1 LYGRT
6 TFLDRIVALTRAE
19 PTRQVRGERRRQ
31 AILEAALRLIS
42 QHGVGALTHRAV
54 AEEAGVPLASTTYYF
69 DSLDELLEGA
79 LQLFVDEE
87 ATRLTA
93 LAERLQG
100 QELPPVEIARLFQAE
115 LEPDAAQFEL
125 YVEAARR
132 PSLREVARSSIEMYA
147 RVAATALSAAGL
159 DEPAIDPRAFV
170 ALFDGYGLHRI
181 AGCDDQGLEDALLA
195 LWAAATRAIGTR

>member
-1 LYGRT
+1 MARGN
-6 TFLDRIVALTRAE
+6 
-19 PTRQVRGERRRQ
+19 PTRQARGERRHQ
-31 AILEAALRLIS
+31 AILKAALRLIS
-42 QHGVGALTHRAV
+42 ERGVDAVSHRTV

-69 DSLDELLEGA
+69 ESLDELLEGA
-79 LQLFVDEE
+79 LRLFVDEE
-87 ATRLTA
+87 AARLTA
-93 LAERLQG
+93 LAERLEG
-100 QELPPVEIARLFQAE
+100 QDLPPVEIARLFQAE

-132 PSLREVARSSIEMYA
+132 RSLREVARSSIGMYA
-147 RVAATALSAAGL
+147 RVAETALRAAGL
-159 DEPAIDPRAFV
+159 DEPAIEPRAFV

>member
-1 LYGRT
+1 
-6 TFLDRIVALTRAE
+6 LTRAE